1 MAQAHQEDLKERPI
15 GELLKQLSEQTATL
29 VRQELDLAKAELTAS
44 GKKAGLGVGLFGAAG
59 VVGFL
64 TLATLTATVI
74 LVLDLWLPAWAAALI
89 VTILYAAAAGV
100 LGLQGKEK
108 VKQAAPP
115 AEQTVETV
123 KEDIEWAKHPTT
135 SAGR

>member
-1 MAQAHQEDLKERPI
+1 MAQAHHEDLKEKPI

-29 VRQELDLAKAELTAS
+29 VRQELTLAKAELAES

-74 LVLDLWLPAWAAALI
+74 LVLDIWLPAWAAALI
-89 VTILYAAAAGV
+89 VTILYAAGAAV

-108 VKQAAPP
+108 VKQATPP

>member
-1 MAQAHQEDLKERPI
+1 MAQAQHEDLKERPI

-29 VRQELDLAKAELTAS
+29 VRQELTLAKAELAES
-44 GKKAGLGVGLFGAAG
+44 GKKAGLGFGLFGAAG

-64 TLATLTATVI
+64 TLATLTATAI
-74 LVLDLWLPAWAAALI
+74 LVLDIWLPTWAAALL
-89 VTILYAAAAGV
+89 VTIAYATVAGV
-100 LGLQGKEK
+100 LALQGKAK
-108 VKQAAPP
+108 VKEAAPP
-115 AEQTVETV
+115 AEQTLETV

>member
-1 MAQAHQEDLKERPI
+1 MAQTQHEDLKERPI

-29 VRQELDLAKAELTAS
+29 VRQELNLAKAELTES

-74 LVLDLWLPAWAAALI
+74 LILDLWLPAWGAALL
-89 VTILYAAAAGV
+89 VTILYGAAAGV
-100 LGLQGKEK
+100 LGLQGKDK